1 MRYLPLHSR
10 GLYFFFIFEG
20 LTIICGP
27 AIMRV
32 FYLGCI
38 IFFYGM
44 KDFNPDFMVAM
55 DNLSALNF
63 IFLLLTDLLIF

>member
-1 MRYLPLHSR
+1 
-10 GLYFFFIFEG
+10 
-20 LTIICGP
+20 
-27 AIMRV
+27 MRV